1 MKYAVVCLAL
11 LFSLTSCNNDNK
23 KSTSLLAFS
32 PEEASVYIKANALEN
47 LSSVLANNDLL
58 KTTLDYNKVSDLQK
72 KLRVLKYLNTENP
85 FLISLVT
92 TNQGHTDF
100 TFTTKLN
107 AKIFE
112 LDSLPNFISEQLELK
127 KYSVTKTTIENDTL
141 FSAVIDSIF
150 VGSNKLDLLENA
162 INKKTNDSELEAIFK
177 TSSNERSLSV
187 VLNLKNKKLNPSFFN
202 DDHLNEHQFSNYM
215 LLDIDVSQNN
225 ITFNGV
231 TKATDSTK
239 GWVNIFKNTLPQE
252 NTISQIAPNDSD
264 YFTSYTYNSFRV
276 FNENIQNFRKQ
287 DSIVINPI
295 FNNSVEIG
303 SIKLNTNEIIVIK
316 SIDAELTLEGLDTP
330 IMVETFRELPI
341 YEYDAPKIFED
352 TLSPFI
358 NFNSASF
365 YAVIDNFFVFAESVA
380 ILKDVISSYQ
390 NKATI
395 YHSNHFKSAMND
407 LSDASSIFVYSN
419 SLSLNVILNHNFDED
434 VTLKLEDYKVSC
446 LQFIYETDFAH
457 VNGVFKTFKSKG
469 SNNRVVE
476 SQDIKMDTSLLTA
489 PQLAAN
495 HTNNQKDIV
504 VQDINNNLYLISND
518 GKIFWKKQL
527 DGKVLGTIEQ
537 MDIYKNGRLQLV
549 FATPHRVY
557 VLDRNG
563 KDVGPFP
570 LKFNDEI
577 TKPLSLFDYD
587 SNKNYRL
594 LVTQGKSL
602 LMYDKQGKTVTG
614 FRFNS
619 TNETISSQP
628 KHFRIG
634 SKDYIVFAQGKQLRI
649 LDRTGKT
656 RIDVKETID
665 FSDNE
670 IYLYNNNFTT
680 TSTNGTLIQVNQ
692 NGQMSK
698 SNINLNDDH
707 FICSTN
713 RTLVT
718 LFENKLTIKSH
729 VVELD
734 FGEYL
739 PPNIFYIND
748 KIYVTTTDLQSN
760 KVYLFDSLGKPIAN
774 FPVYGNSSI
783 MVDNIDK
790 DRNLELVVKGDDTD
804 IIVYEI
810 N

>member
-1 MKYAVVCLAL
+1 MKYALVCLL
-11 LFSLTSCNNDNK
+11 LCFCLTGCDNRNK

-32 PEEASVYIKANALEN
+32 PETASIFIKANSLEN
-47 LSSVLANNDLL
+47 ISSVLINNDLL
-58 KTTLDYNKVSDLQK
+58 KASLDYNTVSNLQK
-72 KLRVLKYLNTENP
+72 KLEILSYLNSENP
-85 FLISLVT
+85 FLIALVPN
-92 TNQGHTDF
+92 NQNSPDF
-100 TFTTKLN
+100 TFATKLN
-107 AKIFE
+107 ANILS
-112 LDSLPNFISEQLELK
+112 LDSLPNLISEKLELK
-127 KYSVTKTTIENDTL
+127 KYTVDKTTIDKDTIY
-141 FSAVIDSIF
+141 STVIDSIF
-150 VGSNKLDLLENA
+150 VGSNTLALLEQA
-162 INKKTNDSELEAIFK
+162 INKKQNDPELESIFK
-177 TSSNERSLSV
+177 TSSSERSLSI
-187 VLNLKNKKLNPSFFN
+187 VLNLKAKNLKPSFFYN
-202 DDHLNEHQFSNYM
+202 DQLNAHQFSNYM
-215 LLDIDVSQNN
+215 LLDVDVSQNN
-225 ITFNGV
+225 IIFNGV

-239 GWVNIFKNTLPQE
+239 SWINIFKNTIPQE
-252 NTISQIAPNDSD
+252 NSLSQIAPNDAD
-264 YFTSYTYNSFRV
+264 HFISYTYNNFRV
-276 FNENIQNFRKQ
+276 FNENIQNYRKQ
-287 DSIVINPI
+287 DSIVPSPI
-295 FNNSVEIG
+295 FVNSVEVG
-303 SIKLNTNEIIVIK
+303 SIKLNGNKVAVIK
-316 SIDAELTLEGLDTP
+316 SIDAELTLEGMDTP
-330 IMVETFRELPI
+330 ILVETFRDVNI
-341 YEYDAPKIFED
+341 YDFDTPEIFEE
-352 TLSPFI
+352 TFSPFI
-358 NFNSASF
+358 NFNSALF
-365 YAVIDNFFVFAESVA
+365 YAVIDNFFVFAETTD
-380 ILKDVISSYQ
+380 ILKGIISNYQ
-390 NKATI
+390 NKTTI
-395 YHSNHFKSAMND
+395 SNSSHFKSVMND
-407 LSDASSIFVYSN
+407 LSDASSVFVYAN
-419 SLSLNVILNHNFDED
+419 QQSLNNILNQNFNE
-434 VTLKLEDYKVSC
+434 VLSPKLEAYKASC
-446 LQFIYETDFAH
+446 LQFVYETDFAH
-457 VNGVFKTFKSKG
+457 VNGAFKTFKSTG
-469 SNNRVVE
+469 ANNTVVE
-476 SQDIKMDTSLLTA
+476 ALDIKIDASLLTA
-489 PQLAAN
+489 PQLVIN

-504 VQDINNNLYLISND
+504 VQDINNNLYLISNE

-570 LKFNDEI
+570 LKFNDKI
-577 TKPLSLFDYD
+577 TQSLSLFDYD

-602 LMYDKQGKTVTG
+602 LMYDKQGKAVTG

-634 SKDYIVFAQGKQLRI
+634 NKDYIVFTQGKQLRI

-656 RIDVKETID
+656 RIDVKETFD
-665 FSDNE
+665 FSTNE

-680 TSTNGTLIQVNQ
+680 TNTNGTLIQVNQ
-692 NGQMSK
+692 RGQVSQ
-698 SNINLNDDH
+698 SNINISDDH
-707 FICSTN
+707 FICSTS

-739 PPNIFYIND
+739 PPQIFYIND

-783 MVDNIDK
+783 TLDNIDK
-790 DRNLELVVKGDDTD
+790 DRNLELVVKGDDSD